1 MRTAHLVPIA
11 AVVLGAAWSST
22 RSAPTAAVAAA
33 QPVAAVF
40 PGDTWQRVADP
51 TKVGWSK
58 AGLDSVQALISRM
71 NSSAMVVVEHGKI
84 VYSYGDLT
92 AQSYLASV
100 RKSILSM
107 LYGIEVARGHIDTA
121 KTLAQLGIDD
131 VGGLS
136 PREKE
141 ATIQDLL
148 GARSGVYHIAS
159 YPGDF
164 LSEAP
169 PRGSQKHGAYQ
180 LYSNW
185 DFNVLGTIFE
195 QETKRNIYDALQED
209 LARPIRMQ
217 DFRRDLQKKDGDS
230 TRSIHPAYPIFLT
243 TRDMA
248 RIGLLM
254 LHNGNWNGKQIVP
267 RDWVAKATS
276 AITPASQLNPSIIRR
291 GRVGY
296 GYLWWVLDGPW
307 NTGPYEG
314 AYSGFGAIGQYITVI
329 PKLDIVVAHK
339 TIPRP
344 PNTPSVSEGEYFA
357 LLDRIIRAR
366 TGAMPRPKLPTMA
379 PYDVVIT
386 NARIIDGTGAPAF
399 QGDVAITGRQI
410 VRVSRERI
418 PRDSAL
424 RVIDARG
431 HVLAPGFIDMHA
443 HLEPLLSMP
452 DAKSAAM
459 QGVTLALGGP
469 DGGGPWPF
477 GTYLDSADRAGLGIN
492 VAYLTGHNTIRREVM
507 GTANRAPTSH
517 ELARMTTMVG
527 QAMHEGAFG
536 ISTGL
541 RYIPGFY
548 SKTDEVVA
556 LSKVAADSGGI
567 YTSHL
572 REEGL
577 GLFEGVGEALE
588 IGRQAHIPI
597 VLTHHKAIGQKMWG
611 KSTVTLHMVD
621 SARAAGTDVMI
632 DQYPYTASSTSLDVL
647 VPPWA
652 LEGGRAELKK
662 RLDNPVLKD
671 SITRGVVDYLLN
683 DRGGGDVRRVQ
694 FANVVWD
701 HTLDGKTLYDWAK
714 RKGIDPTPEKTAPLV
729 LEGVLNGGASMVF
742 HVIDEGDVR
751 RIMAHPMTMIGSDG
765 RLSRPGE
772 GVPHPRNYGTFP
784 RVLGEYVRVQH
795 VLALEDAVHKM
806 TGMSAKRLGLT
817 NRGCIRAGCFAD
829 ITVFDPATIAD
840 RGTFTEP
847 HQYPVGIDWVIVN
860 GTPVVAEGKFTDAR
874 PGRVLRH
881 EPRSN

>member
-1 MRTAHLVPIA
+1 MRLIRFL
-11 AVVLGAAWSST
+11 AVVCILAVRPAAGQ
-22 RSAPTAAVAAA
+22 PT
-33 QPVAAVF
+33 PSF
-40 PGDTWQRVADP
+40 PGDSWQRVADP
-51 TKVGWSK
+51 TRIGWRK

-107 LYGIEVARGHIDTA
+107 LYGIEIARGHIDTS

-131 VGGLS
+131 VGGLL
-136 PREKE
+136 PNEKQ
-141 ATIQDLL
+141 ATVQDLL
-148 GARSGVYHIAS
+148 GARSGVFHAAS

-164 LSEAP
+164 LAEAP
-169 PRGSQKHGAYQ
+169 PRGSEKHGRYQ

-195 QETKRNIYDALQED
+195 QETHRNLYDALEQD
-209 LARPIRMQ
+209 LARPIQMQ
-217 DFRRDLQKKDGDS
+217 DFRRDLQKKEGDS

-248 RIGLLM
+248 RIGVLM
-254 LHNGNWNGKQIVP
+254 LNHGAWKGRQIVP
-267 RDWVAKATS
+267 REWVAKSTS
-276 AITPASQLNPSIIRR
+276 AVTPVSQLNPSRLRR

-307 NTGPYEG
+307 NSGSYEG

-339 TIPRP
+339 TIPRRG
-344 PNTPSVSEGEYFA
+344 NPSVSEQQYFA
-357 LLDRIIRAR
+357 LLDRIIAAR
-366 TGAMPRPKLPTMA
+366 TGEAPKPKGRPMA
-379 PYDVVIT
+379 PYDVVLT
-386 NARIIDGTGAPAF
+386 NARIIDGTGAAAYA
-399 QGDVAITGRQI
+399 GDVAITGRQI
-410 VRVSRERI
+410 VRVSTAPI

-424 RVIDARG
+424 RVIDVAG

-443 HLEPLLSMP
+443 HLEPLLNMP
-452 DAKSAAM
+452 EAQSAVR

-477 GTYLDSADRAGLGIN
+477 GAYLDSADRAGLGIN

-507 GTANRAPTSH
+507 GTVNRAPTPN
-517 ELARMTTMVG
+517 ELARMRQMVG

-536 ISTGL
+536 LSTGL

-548 SKTDEVVA
+548 STTDEVVA
-556 LSKVAADSGGI
+556 LSQVAADSGGI

-577 GLFEGVGEALE
+577 GLFQGVGEALE

-597 VLTHHKAIGQKMWG
+597 VLTHHKAIGQQMWG
-611 KSTVTLHMVD
+611 KSVVTLHMVD

-632 DQYPYTASSTSLDVL
+632 DQYPYTASSTGLDVL

-652 LEGGRAELKK
+652 LAGGREELRK
-662 RLDNPVLKD
+662 RLADPTLRD
-671 SITRGVVDYLLN
+671 SITRGVIEYLLN
-683 DRGGGDVRRVQ
+683 DRGGGDIKRVQ
-694 FANVVWD
+694 FANVGWD
-701 HTLDGKTLYDWAK
+701 HSLDGKTLYDWAV
-714 RKGIDPTPEKTAPLV
+714 RKGIQPTPERAAPLV

-784 RVLGEYVRVQH
+784 RVLGHYVRDEH
-795 VLALEDAVHKM
+795 VLTLEEAVHKM
-806 TGMSAKRLGLT
+806 TGMPAQRLGLA

-840 RGTFTEP
+840 KGTFTEP
-847 HQYPVGIDWVIVN
+847 HQYPVGIDWVFVN
-860 GTPVVAEGKFTDAR
+860 GTPVVAGGQFTSAR

-881 EPRSN
+881 DPAVRPARSPI

>member
-1 MRTAHLVPIA
+1 MRTRSLFALSLVAFSTVGIA
-11 AVVLGAAWSST
+11 SRTPS
-22 RSAPTAAVAAA
+22 VAAA
-33 QPVAAVF
+33 TPQPALPVF

-51 TKVGWSK
+51 TRLGWSK
-58 AGLDSVQALISRM
+58 PGLDSVQALISTM
-71 NSSAMVVVEHGKI
+71 KSSAMVVVEHGKI

-107 LYGIEVARGHIDTA
+107 LYGIEIGRGHVDTS
-121 KTLAQLGIDD
+121 KTLATLGITD
-131 VGGLS
+131 VGGLL
-136 PREKE
+136 PTERE

-148 GARSGVYHIAS
+148 GVRSGVYHMAS

-164 LSEAP
+164 LAEAP
-169 PRGSQKHGAYQ
+169 PRGSQKHGTYQ

-185 DFNVLGTIFE
+185 DFNVLGAIFE
-195 QETKRNIYDALQED
+195 LETRRHIYDAVEQE
-209 LARPIRMQ
+209 LARPLHMQ
-217 DFRRDLQKKDGDS
+217 DFRRDLQKKEGDT
-230 TRSIHPAYPIFLT
+230 TRSIHPAYPIFFT

-254 LHNGNWNGKQIVP
+254 LHKGDWNGKQIVP
-267 RDWVAKATS
+267 RDWVAKSTGV
-276 AITPASQLNPSIIRR
+276 ITPAAQLNPSRLRR
-291 GRVGY
+291 GRAGY
-296 GYLWWVLDGPW
+296 GYLWWVWDGPW
-307 NTGPYEG
+307 NSGAYEG
-314 AYSGFGAIGQYITVI
+314 AYSGFGAVGQFITVI
-329 PKLDIVVAHK
+329 PKLDLVVAHK
-339 TIPRP
+339 TIPGGGR
-344 PNTPSVSEGEYFA
+344 NVSEPQYFE
-357 LLDRIIRAR
+357 LLDRIIAAR
-366 TGAMPRPKLPTMA
+366 TGAMPKPRLPTMA
-379 PYDVVIT
+379 PYDVLIT
-386 NARIIDGTGAPAF
+386 NARIVDGTGAPAYS
-399 QGDVAITGRQI
+399 GDVAIVGRQI
-410 VRVSRERI
+410 ARVATTRI

-443 HLEPLLSMP
+443 HLEPLLDMP
-452 DAKSAAM
+452 DAQSAAR

-477 GTYLDSADRAGLGIN
+477 GAYLDSADRAGLGIN

-507 GTANRAPTSH
+507 GTANRAPTPA
-517 ELARMTTMVG
+517 ELARMTQMVG
-527 QAMHEGAFG
+527 LAMHEGAFG

-577 GLFEGVGEALE
+577 GLFEGVAEALE

-597 VLTHHKAIGQKMWG
+597 VLTHHKAIGQQMWG

-621 SARAAGTDVMI
+621 SARAAGTDVMM
-632 DQYPYTASSTSLDVL
+632 DQYPYTASSTGLDVL

-652 LEGGRAELKK
+652 LEGGRTELQK
-662 RLDNPVLKD
+662 RLQNPALKD
-671 SITRGVVDYLLN
+671 SITRGVVEYLIN

-694 FANVVWD
+694 FANVAWD
-701 HTLDGKTLYDWAK
+701 HTLDGKTLYDWAV
-714 RKGIDPTPEKTAPLV
+714 RRGIEPTPEKTAPLV
-729 LEGVLNGGASMVF
+729 LEGVVNGGASMVF
-742 HVIDEGDVR
+742 HIMDEGDVR

-795 VLALEDAVHKM
+795 VLTLEQAVNKM
-806 TGMSAKRLGLT
+806 TGMSARRLGLT
-817 NRGCIRAGCFAD
+817 DRGCIRAGCFAD

-840 RGTFTEP
+840 KGTFTQP
-847 HQYPVGIDWVIVN
+847 HQYPVGIDWVFVN
-860 GTPVVAEGKFTDAR
+860 GTAVVAEGKFTDAR
-874 PGRVLRH
+874 PGRVVKH
-881 EPRSN
+881 VPAHP

>member
-1 MRTAHLVPIA
+1 MRFARLAPILAIAVTA
-11 AVVLGAAWSST
+11 
-22 RSAPTAAVAAA
+22 TASGVQRTPATV
-33 QPVAAVF
+33 
-40 PGDTWQRVADP
+40 PGDTWQRVPDP
-51 TKVGWSK
+51 TKIGWSK

-107 LYGIEVARGHIDTA
+107 LYGIEIARGHVDTA

-164 LSEAP
+164 LAEAP
-169 PRGSQKHGAYQ
+169 PRGSQKHGTYQ

-185 DFNVLGTIFE
+185 DFNALGTIFE

-217 DFRRDLQKKDGDS
+217 DFRRDLQKKEGDS

-254 LHNGNWNGKQIVP
+254 LHHGNWKGKQIVP
-267 RDWVAKATS
+267 RDWVAKSTS
-276 AITPASQLNPSIIRR
+276 AITPVSHLNPSIVRR

-344 PNTPSVSEGEYFA
+344 PDYPSVSEAQYFA
-357 LLDRIIRAR
+357 LLDRVIAAR
-366 TGAMPRPKLPTMA
+366 TGATPKPKPPTMP
-379 PYDVVIT
+379 PYDLVVA
-386 NARIIDGTGAPAF
+386 NARIVDGTGSPAF
-399 QGDVAITGRQI
+399 AGDLAITGRHI

-418 PRDSAL
+418 PHDSAL

-431 HVLAPGFIDMHA
+431 QVLAPGFIDMHA
-443 HLEPLLSMP
+443 HLEPLLDMP
-452 DAKSAAM
+452 DTKSAAM

-477 GTYLDSADRAGLGIN
+477 GAYLDSADRVGLGIN

-507 GTANRAPTSH
+507 GTANRAPTPD
-517 ELARMTTMVG
+517 ELARMSTMVG
-527 QAMHEGAFG
+527 RAMHEGAFG

-588 IGRQAHIPI
+588 IGRQAHIPV

-662 RLDNPVLKD
+662 RLENPVLKD

-694 FANVVWD
+694 FANVAWD
-701 HTLDGKTLYDWAK
+701 HTLDGKTLYDWAT
-714 RKGIDPTPEKTAPLV
+714 RKGIEPTPEKTAPLV

-751 RIMAHPMTMIGSDG
+751 RIMAHPTTMIGSDG

-795 VLALEDAVHKM
+795 VLTLEQAVNKM
-806 TGMSAKRLGLT
+806 TGMPAKRLGLT
-817 NRGCIRAGCFAD
+817 DRGCIRAGCFAD
-829 ITVFDPATIAD
+829 ITIFDPATIAD
-840 RGTFTEP
+840 KATFTEP

-881 EPRSN
+881 EPRRSN